1 MATMSECETA
11 VAHVATLLHGA
22 DDTVRAHAEDRTV
35 SLFVPDLDVVFSGRL
50 HEGHLVDVTTDERDK
65 AQIRLT
71 IASDDLVQLVSG
83 QLAVPHAFA
92 SGRVRI
98 DASIRDL
105 LRLRTLL

>member
-1 MATMSECETA
+1 MATLAECEAA
-11 VAHVATLLHGA
+11 VAHVATLLHRA
-22 DDTVRAHAEDRTV
+22 DDSVRAHAEDRTV
-35 SLFVPDLDVVFSGRL
+35 SLLVPDLDVLFSGRL

-65 AQIRLT
+65 AQIRVT
-71 IASDDLVQLVSG
+71 IASDDLVKLVAG
-83 QLAVPHAFA
+83 RLAFPQAFA